1 MFSKFDEE
9 AQKIL
14 IMSKS
19 EMSKLKHPYV
29 GSEHLLLSILKNNIS
44 VTDYLNSVGLTYDK
58 FKDEVIRV
66 IGVGSNTNNWFLFTP
81 LLKRVIENAI
91 LDSKQSNDKVTVEK
105 LFVSL
110 LEEGEGVANRIL
122 LGMNIDIDL
131 LYENYINKFSFISRS
146 SKKNLSIDKY
156 SIDFNQ
162 LAKDGKLDKVIGR
175 DKLIN
180 RVIEILL
187 RRNKNNPLLIGEA
200 GVGKTAIVEELARR
214 IEKKEVPKELFNK
227 RILSISMAS
236 LVSGTKYR
244 GEFEERINKIIE
256 EVESDRNIILFI
268 DEIHTI
274 VGAGGAEG
282 AIDASNILKPY
293 LARGKIKLIGAT
305 TKEEYSKYLEEDR
318 ALDRRFQKV
327 FVEESTIAETENIL
341 FNIKES
347 YEDFHGIK
355 IRDEIIKE
363 IVRLSDKYV
372 SRGKEPDKS
381 IDILDC
387 ACTKTVM
394 IDNKYEKEIKLLTSK
409 LTEVVSSKNI
419 SIINHDFKKASSLK
433 NQELQLEDKINN
445 LEMKLGC
452 KNIKKEITKEILYD
466 VIYDKTKIPI
476 KSIRNLNKEKI
487 KHNLCKK
494 IIGQEDVISDILDI
508 TINKVNKLLPTS
520 ILLVGKSGLGKT
532 FFLFDYAKELYNSDA
547 FIKID
552 MSEYRDSGSISKIL
566 GSSPG
571 YVGYNDKSNVLE
583 KVKFNPYSVIL
594 LDEIE
599 KAHPSILK
607 LFLQVLDDG
616 YMTNSKGEKIDFRN
630 SIIFMTS
637 NLGCEKS
644 SIGFVDRNYSLVL
657 EKIKNFLGIELVN
670 RLDKVILFK
679 DFNSRSIEKIIR
691 FKLKKFCEVNDLN
704 INYLDYVSKI
714 KKECNYYS
722 EGARGIDRV
731 INRLLGTKLN
741 V

>member
-19 EMSKLKHPYV
+19 EMLKLKHPYV
-29 GSEHLLLSILKNNIS
+29 GSEHLLLSILKNNVS
-44 VTDYLNSVGLTYDK
+44 VTDYLNSIGLTYDK
-58 FKDEVIRV
+58 FKEEVIRV
-66 IGVGSNTNNWFLFTP
+66 IGLGSNTNNWFLFTP
-81 LLKRVIENAI
+81 LLKRIIENAI
-91 LDSKQSNDKVTVEK
+91 LDCKQNNQKVTVEK
-105 LFVSL
+105 LFISL

-131 LYENYINKFSFISRS
+131 LYENYINKFSFISGS

-156 SIDFNQ
+156 SINFNQ
-162 LAKDGKLDKVIGR
+162 LAKDGKLDIVIGR
-175 DKLIN
+175 DKIIN

-227 RILSISMAS
+227 KILSISMAS

-244 GEFEERINKIIE
+244 GEFEERINKIID

-327 FVEESTIAETENIL
+327 FVEESTIEETENIL
-341 FNIKES
+341 LNVKDS
-347 YEDFHGIK
+347 YENFHGIK
-355 IRDEIIKE
+355 IKDEIIKE
-363 IVRLSDKYV
+363 IVQLSNKYV

-394 IDNKYEKEIKLLTSK
+394 MDNKYEKELKSLTRK
-409 LTEVVSSKNI
+409 LTDLVSRKNI
-419 SIINHDFKKASSLK
+419 SIINHNFKEASSLR

-445 LEMKLGC
+445 LEMKLGR
-452 KNIKKEITKEILYD
+452 KNIKKEITSDILYD
-466 VIYDKTKIPI
+466 VIYDKTRIPI
-476 KSIRNLNKEKI
+476 KSIRKLNKEKI
-487 KHNLCKK
+487 KKKLCRKV
-494 IIGQEDVISDILDI
+494 IGQDDAVSDILDV
-508 TINKVNKLLPTS
+508 TTNKIHKMLPTS

-532 FFLFDYAKELYNSDA
+532 FLAKEYAKELYTSDS

-552 MSEYRDSGSISKIL
+552 MSEYRDSSSISKIT
-566 GSSPG
+566 GSNPG
-571 YVGYNDKSNVLE
+571 YVGYDDKNSVLE
-583 KVKFNPYSVIL
+583 KVKFNPYSIIL

-599 KAHPSILK
+599 KAHPSVLK
-607 LFLQVLDDG
+607 LFLQVFDDG
-616 YMTNSKGEKIDFRN
+616 YMTNSRGEKIDFRN

-637 NLGCEKS
+637 NLGCDKS
-644 SIGFVDRNYSLVL
+644 SIGFIDRNYSLVL
-657 EKIKNFLGIELVN
+657 EKVKSFLGVELVN

-679 DFNSRSIEKIIR
+679 DFSIKVIDKIIKS
-691 FKLKKFCEVNDLN
+691 KLKMFCESNNLN
-704 INYLDYVSKI
+704 INYLDYVDKI
-714 KKECNYYS
+714 KKECNYEE

-731 INRLLGTKLN
+731 INRLLGTKLS